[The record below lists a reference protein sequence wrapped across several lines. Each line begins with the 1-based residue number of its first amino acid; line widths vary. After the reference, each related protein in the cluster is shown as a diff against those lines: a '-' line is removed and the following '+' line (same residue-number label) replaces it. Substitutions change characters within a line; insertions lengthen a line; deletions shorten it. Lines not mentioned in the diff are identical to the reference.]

1 MARTAPGV
9 KKMEGTVT
17 DVSGGA
23 AAPTATNTST
33 AQYLVFG
40 AVPVTRVAR
49 TEFVK
54 SVFSIVT

>member
-1 MARTAPGV
+1 
-9 KKMEGTVT
+9 MEGTVT

>member
-1 MARTAPGV
+1 MALSSPGTM
-9 KKMEGTVT
+9 KMEGTVT
-17 DVSGGA
+17 PLAGA
-23 AAPTATNTST
+23 AAPTTTNTST

-54 SVFSIVT
+54 RVFSIVT